1 MTQTVPSHT
10 QHTEAPR
17 QQSADYKVRKSA
29 SSSHAASAV
38 AAENQPSE
46 VNLLS
51 RRSSVDEP
59 GNVVCSLYL
68 NTSIVAYMYLY
79 YG

>member
-10 QHTEAPR
+10 QPAEAAR
-17 QQSADYKVRKSA
+17 QTSDYKVRQSV

-59 GNVVCSLYL
+59 GNVVCSKYVD
-68 NTSIVAYMYLY
+68 TSIVAYTYLN